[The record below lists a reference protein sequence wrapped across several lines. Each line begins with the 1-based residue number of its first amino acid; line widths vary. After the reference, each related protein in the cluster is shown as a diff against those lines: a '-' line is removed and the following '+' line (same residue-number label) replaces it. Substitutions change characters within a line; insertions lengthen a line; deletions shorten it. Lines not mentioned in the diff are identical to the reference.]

1 MATIT
6 VPPKNPPTTIERFL
20 GLNEDSTGD
29 TQLELG
35 ESPRMRNFR
44 LTENFKMR
52 KREGYEEL
60 FASLGVHDVQGMW
73 YGKLSGTFYF
83 IFACNGN
90 VYKHVAG
97 VNTSIGTLTDAPTF
111 FFSFANKVYMLNG
124 TDYKSWDGT
133 TFAVVAGYIPLIA
146 TATPP
151 TGGGSPNEQI
161 NLLTGKKRQTF
172 SGNASATAYQ
182 LAETALAS
190 VDVVIVGG
198 VTKTVTTDYTVNLTT
213 GVVTFVVAP
222 ATGVDNV
229 DIQWTKGTGSRS
241 EITENKFAMLF
252 GGQNDSR
259 VFFYGDGSNRYHYT
273 GLANGVPSAEYLPAL
288 NYRDISSSQFA
299 VTDIVRQYDRQL
311 IYTNGGETWYSYYDP
326 ITLETGDVVADFPTY
341 PLNDA
346 VGNIAFGQAQL
357 IENNPFTIQNGVY
370 EWVATNVRD
379 ERNVSY
385 KSKRVQPSL
394 DEVNLTTALTVDWEA
409 RKEYWLSVGNEI
421 WIYNYRLDAWYRY
434 ELAHTVTSF
443 LVADNEMYLGT
454 PEGQIMK
461 LDLGVR
467 TDNGSAI
474 ECVWEMNFYDFN
486 SEWLRKFLNR
496 VWISIQPGTRER
508 IDVEWQTNNNA
519 SSQTYTIQYSFMDF
533 SDVDFEDYSFLTY
546 YNPQPFRLKI
556 KAKKFVY
563 FKLIL
568 TNESLTENATVLS
581 INLQSR
587 MGGESK

>member
-60 FASLGVHDVQGMW
+60 FSSLGVHDVQGMW

-182 LAETALAS
+182 LAETALTS

-213 GVVTFVVAP
+213 GIVTFVVAP

-229 DIQWTKGTGSRS
+229 DIQWTKGAGSRS
-241 EITENKFAMLF
+241 EITENRFAMLF

-394 DEVNLTTALTVDWEA
+394 DEVNLTTAITVDWEA
-409 RKEYWLSVGNEI
+409 RKEYWLAVETEI

-434 ELAHTVTSF
+434 ELAHSVTSF
-443 LVADNEMYLGT
+443 LVADNEMYIGT
-454 PEGQIMK
+454 PNGQIMK
-461 LDLGVR
+461 FDLEVR
-467 TDNGSAI
+467 TDNETAI
-474 ECVWEMNFYDFN
+474 DCVWEMNFYDFN

-508 IDVEWQTNNNA
+508 IDVEWQTNNNS

-533 SDVDFEDYSFLTY
+533 SDVDFGDYSFLTY

-568 TNESLTENATVLS
+568 TNDSLTENATVLS